1 MADEKMNVEEN
12 IPSEDEMDA
21 SKGPKAP
28 EDISNDGGV
37 LKEII
42 KEGSGWEKP
51 ENGSDVKG
59 KLKIIIMKITNVQ
72 LFIIF

>member
-1 MADEKMNVEEN
+1 MADTEKMNVEDTVH
-12 IPSEDEMDA
+12 SDDEMDV
-21 SKGPKAP
+21 SKDSKAP
-28 EDISNDGGV
+28 EDISKDGGV

-59 KLKIIIMKITNVQ
+59 VG
-72 LFIIF
+72 